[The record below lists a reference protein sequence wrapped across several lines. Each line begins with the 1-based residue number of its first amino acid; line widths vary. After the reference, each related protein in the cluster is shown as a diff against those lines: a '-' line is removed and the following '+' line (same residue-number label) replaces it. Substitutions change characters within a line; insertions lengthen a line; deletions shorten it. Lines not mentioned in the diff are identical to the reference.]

1 MSKITRLIATIITMS
16 AAYALLSLALARPES
31 ATPAKKGHE
40 MAGGPPAISPFDA
53 MKERGKDLPL
63 ENWGPAY

>member
-31 ATPAKKGHE
+31 TTPAKRGNE

-53 MKERGKDLPL
+53 MKEHAQDLPL
-63 ENWGPAY
+63 ENWGPTY